1 MKTLKVV
8 LLLFAITVS
17 LKASADIEDQ
27 KMLNSRSQQNTY
39 IYTKG
44 GQAVLVY
51 ITDYNFSDSQKALI
65 LYYLTTYYQN
75 VTVLSEATQ
84 AYNCHNYAWYMTEG
98 HPLSEY
104 WMDPVTPVTLGANV
118 SKFWTNDAFEETT
131 SSVYDKI
138 VYYNSTNTSNDLNI
152 THSAV
157 ISSVPGYYESKWGG
171 WPLVRHLPDDVPDDY
186 GTTKRYFK
194 PIAPTIV
201 YGLITCSNGS
211 GEIGVNVSAN
221 YTSGVSNTIL
231 SQTTNIS
238 YVIEYGNNN
247 DAIEHGYAVINSQT
261 DYGMNVK
268 FTRQGIYEMY
278 IRYYN
283 KYGELL
289 GEYWFEPVVVL

>member
-8 LLLFAITVS
+8 LLLFAIIVS
-17 LKASADIEDQ
+17 LKASADTEEQ

-51 ITDYNFSDSQKALI
+51 LIDNDYTDLEKAQILYNF
-65 LYYLTTYYQN
+65 TNYYQN
-75 VTVLSEATQ
+75 VTVLSEATRT
-84 AYNCHNYAWYMTEG
+84 YNCHNYAWYMTEG
-98 HPLSEY
+98 HPSSKY
-104 WMDPVTPVTLGANV
+104 WMDPVTPNTLDANV

-138 VYYNSTNTSNDLNI
+138 VYYNSTNTSNDIKI

-157 ISSVPGYYESKWGG
+157 VSSVPGYYESKWGRL
-171 WPLVRHLPDDVPDDY
+171 PLVRHLPDDVPDSY

-289 GEYWFEPVVVL
+289 GEYWFEPVVL

>member
-1 MKTLKVV
+1 MKTLKTII
-8 LLLFAITVS
+8 LLFALIVS
-17 LKASADIEDQ
+17 FKANADIDEQ
-27 KMLNSRSQQNTY
+27 MLEFTGQQYTY
-39 IYTKG
+39 VYTKG

-51 ITDYNFSDSQKALI
+51 IYGECSDQDKAQMLYDCTSQFPD
-65 LYYLTTYYQN
+65 
-75 VTVLSEATQ
+75 VTVLSEATPT
-84 AYNCHNYAWYMTEG
+84 YNCHHYAWYMTEG
-98 HPLSEY
+98 HPTSKY
-104 WMDPVTPVTLGANV
+104 WMLNV
-118 SKFWTNDAFEETT
+118 KEYSQSSNLSKFWTNDAFEETT

-138 VYYNSTNTSNDLNI
+138 IYYDTPSISTDAHI

-157 ISSVPGYYESKWGG
+157 VSSVPGYYESKWGA
-171 WPLVRHLPDDVPDDY
+171 WPLVRHLPDDVPMSY

-194 PIAPTIV
+194 PIAPTTV
-201 YGLITCSNGS
+201 YGLITCSNGY

-231 SQTTNIS
+231 SQATNIA
-238 YVIEYGNNN
+238 YIIEYGNNN
-247 DAIEHGYAVINSQT
+247 DAIERGYAVINSQS

-283 KYGELL
+283 KYEELL